1 MNNDTL
7 KLAKSQAKANE
18 NPKVAL
24 LPFEIIYFLDPSYYP
39 KLIWDILK
47 NVQKTNVPVLIRL
60 YDKN

>member
-1 MNNDTL
+1 MNSDTL

-39 KLIWDILK
+39 KLI
-47 NVQKTNVPVLIRL
+47 
-60 YDKN
+60 

>member
-24 LPFEIIYFLDPSYYP
+24 LPFEIIYFLDPCS
-39 KLIWDILK
+39 K
-47 NVQKTNVPVLIRL
+47 NKCACFNQTL
-60 YDKN
+60 

>member
-39 KLIWDILK
+39 KLK